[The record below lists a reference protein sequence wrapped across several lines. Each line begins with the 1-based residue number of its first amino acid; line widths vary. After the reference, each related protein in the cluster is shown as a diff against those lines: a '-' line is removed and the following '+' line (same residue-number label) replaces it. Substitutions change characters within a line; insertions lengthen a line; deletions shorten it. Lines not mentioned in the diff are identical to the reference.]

1 MKLLRGMM
9 KIMVVYLCLSFVYTF
24 SYSILNSAYLQER
37 ENFQLK
43 EMSKIETELL
53 ENIQR
58 LDSDI
63 MRRHIT
69 RIVKVAYNYGIEQVR
84 MEEIIK
90 NDMKKNGW
98 LFIKKE
104 NYSKVERKIL
114 IFKKEGYECEID
126 FFGKNKFII
135 SLVNDD
141 IYNKLNW

>member
-90 NDMKKNGW
+90 NDMKKMDGY
-98 LFIKKE
+98 LLKK
-104 NYSKVERKIL
+104 KI
-114 IFKKEGYECEID
+114 IARWKE
-126 FFGKNKFII
+126 KF
-135 SLVNDD
+135 
-141 IYNKLNW
+141 